1 MRQVV
6 LDTET
11 TGLEPEH
18 GGHRV
23 IEVGAVEI
31 VDRKITGRRLQLYMN
46 PQRDIDDAAFDVHGL
61 DADFLAGKPKF
72 AEVAD
77 EFLAFVED
85 AEVIIHNAPFDLAF
99 IDYELSLLE
108 RPGANKL
115 VDVCTVTD
123 SLAMARHKH
132 PGQKNG
138 LDALCRRYEVDNSA
152 RELHGALLDA
162 EILADVYLRMT
173 GGQMSLFEDDDDAS
187 AETLGVRDI
196 ARLPPDRPATA
207 VLLAS
212 PEEISAHEAYL
223 DNLDSDTEDGAVWR
237 RRARALRAR
246 VEIAPQSRRPGMAE
260 ESAV

>member
-31 VDRKITGRRLQLYMN
+31 VDRKITGRRLQLYMD
-46 PQRDIDDAAFDVHGL
+46 PERDIDDAAFDVHGL
-61 DADFLAGKPKF
+61 DGDFLADKPKF
-72 AEVAD
+72 AEVAE

-99 IDYELSLLE
+99 IDYELSLLD
-108 RPGANKL
+108 RPGTTRL

-123 SLAMARHKH
+123 SLAMARRKH

-187 AETLGVRDI
+187 AETLGVREI
-196 ARLPPDRPATA
+196 TRLPEDRPA
-207 VLLAS
+207 VSVVLAS
-212 PEEISAHEAYL
+212 PEELSVHEAYL
-223 DNLDSDTEDGAVWR
+223 DNLDAGAEEGAVWR
-237 RRARALRAR
+237 RR
-246 VEIAPQSRRPGMAE
+246 VSRLLGNRGRGMTE
-260 ESAV
+260 EGAV

>member
-31 VDRKITGRRLQLYMN
+31 VDRKVTGRRLQLYMD
-46 PQRDIDDAAFDVHGL
+46 PEREIDDAAYDVHGL
-61 DADFLAGKPKF
+61 DAGFLAGKPKF

-77 EFLAFVED
+77 EFLAFVDD

-99 IDYELSLLE
+99 IDYELSLLG
-108 RPGANKL
+108 RPGATKL

-123 SLAMARHKH
+123 SLAMARRKH

-173 GGQMSLFEDDDDAS
+173 GGQMSLFEDDDDGT
-187 AETLGVRDI
+187 AETLGVREVL
-196 ARLPPDRPATA
+196 RLPQDRPAIP
-207 VLLAS
+207 VVLAS
-212 PEEISAHEAYL
+212 DEEISVHEAYL
-223 DNLDSDTEDGAVWR
+223 DNLDAGAENGAVWR
-237 RRARALRAR
+237 RRVKDPR
-246 VEIAPQSRRPGMAE
+246 SRRSSP
-260 ESAV
+260 

>member
-11 TGLEPEH
+11 TGLEPEE

-31 VDRKITGRRLQLYMN
+31 IDRKITGRRLQLYMD
-46 PQRDIDDAAFDVHGL
+46 PEREIDDAAFDVHGL
-61 DADFLAGKPKF
+61 GADFLSGKPKF
-72 AEVAD
+72 AEVAG

-99 IDYELSLLE
+99 IDYELSMLDHP
-108 RPGANKL
+108 RAAKL
-115 VDVCTVTD
+115 TDVCTVTD
-123 SLAMARHKH
+123 SLALARNKH

-173 GGQMSLFEDDDDAS
+173 GGQMSLFGDDEDS
-187 AETLGVRDI
+187 LAEAFGGREI
-196 ARLPPDRPATA
+196 ARLPADRPPGI
-207 VLLAS
+207 VVFAS
-212 PEEISAHEAYL
+212 PEELAAHEAYL
-223 DNLDSDTEDGAVWR
+223 DKLDDGAEGGAVWR
-237 RRARALRAR
+237 RRALRAR
-246 VEIAPQSRRPGMAE
+246 VGIAAQSRG
-260 ESAV
+260 

>member
-11 TGLEPEH
+11 TGLEPEE

-31 VDRKITGRRLQLYMN
+31 IDRKITGRRLQLYMN
-46 PQRDIDDAAFDVHGL
+46 PEREIDDAAFDVHGL
-61 DADFLAGKPKF
+61 GPDFLSGKPKF
-72 AEVAD
+72 AEVAG

-99 IDYELSLLE
+99 LDYELSMLD
-108 RPGANKL
+108 RPRAAKL
-115 VDVCTVTD
+115 TDVCTVTD
-123 SLAMARHKH
+123 SLALARNKH

-173 GGQMSLFEDDDDAS
+173 GGQMSLFGDDEES
-187 AETLGVRDI
+187 LAEALGGREI
-196 ARLPPDRPATA
+196 ARLPADRPPGI
-207 VLLAS
+207 VVLAS
-212 PEEISAHEAYL
+212 PEELAAHEAYL
-223 DNLDSDTEDGAVWR
+223 DKLDGGTEGGAVWR
-237 RRARALRAR
+237 RRVRARALGAR
-246 VEIAPQSRRPGMAE
+246 VGIAAQSRR
-260 ESAV
+260 